1 MTSEFADHASGIVRW
16 RDASEGGRRSG
27 PAPGPEYFATAVFV
41 SAGNSESSGEHFSIA
56 ITLGD
61 QQPDGEVPARFRF
74 FAPELLGPQ
83 LVAGAMFYVMEGP
96 GVVGE
101 AEITLISKEYQ

>member
-16 RDASEGGRRSG
+16 RDASEGLAS
-27 PAPGPEYFATAVFV
+27 
-41 SAGNSESSGEHFSIA
+41 
-56 ITLGD
+56 
-61 QQPDGEVPARFRF
+61 
-74 FAPELLGPQ
+74 
-83 LVAGAMFYVMEGP
+83 GAMFYVMERP